1 MRGQTAAPRQSSSP
15 CSSACVAIS
24 SIIDATPAKKTRE
37 RQAEQERQ
45 ATEATR
51 KFKQRLRAAAAVIAL
66 TLSAAGYFF
75 YSSFTQ
81 WENNRA
87 WAALDSAA
95 SGRRYPLQQDVANIG
110 RPTKAMD

>member
-1 MRGQTAAPRQSSSP
+1 RLLRVVQHT
-15 CSSACVAIS
+15 
-24 SIIDATPAKKTRE
+24 DPARIELIHDRMVEVVCRARNERKTRE

-45 ATEATR
+45 ATEAAR

-66 TLSAAGYFF
+66 TVSAAGYFF

-110 RPTKAMD
+110 RPT